1 MIIGIPKEI
10 KNNENR
16 VGITP
21 AGVTLFKTN
30 GHQIWVE
37 VGAGLGSGFSD
48 EDYLKAGALLVSAA
62 VEAWSA
68 DLVIKVKEPI
78 PEEYQYLR
86 EGLILYTF
94 LHLAPEPALTKQ
106 LLEKKVV
113 SIAYETIQLDNG
125 VLPLL
130 MPMSEVAGRMSI
142 QIGAQYLE
150 KQYGGKGILLGG
162 VPGVSP
168 ANVVIIGGGIVGA
181 NAAKIAV
188 GLGAYVTVLDV
199 NMDRLRRLDDLFGGR
214 IQTLASDSY
223 NIAQAVKN
231 ADLLIGAVLI
241 PGARAPRIVSEE
253 MIKTMQ
259 QGSVV
264 VDVAIDQGGSIE
276 TIDHITT
283 HSNPTFEKYGVIHY
297 SVANMPGAVA
307 RTSTIALT
315 NVTIPYGVQ
324 MANKGCVKAAL
335 ASPALAKG
343 INTIQGYLTYE
354 AVANAHNFPYTPIQQ
369 VLKDQDES
377 YMNMKY
383 Q

>member
-21 AGVTLFKTN
+21 AGVKAFKTK
-30 GHQIWVE
+30 GHEIWVE
-37 VGAGLGSGFSD
+37 AGAGLGSGFSD
-48 EDYLKAGALLVSAA
+48 EEFINAGALLVPTAE
-62 VEAWSA
+62 EAWSA

-78 PEEYQYLR
+78 PEEYRYFR

-94 LHLAPEPALTKQ
+94 LHLAPEPELTKQ

-113 SIAYETIQLDNG
+113 AIAYETIQLDNG
-125 VLPLL
+125 ILPLL

-142 QIGAQYLE
+142 QIGAQFLE

-168 ANVVIIGGGIVGA
+168 ANVVIIGGGIVGT
-181 NAAKIAV
+181 NAAKMAV
-188 GLGAYVTVLDV
+188 GLGALVTVLDV
-199 NMDRLRRLDDLFGGR
+199 NMDRLRQLDDLFGGR
-214 IQTLASDSY
+214 IQTLASNSY
-223 NIAQAVKN
+223 NIAQAVKTS
-231 ADLLIGAVLI
+231 DLLIGAVLI
-241 PGARAPRIVSEE
+241 PGARTPRIVTEE
-253 MIKTMQ
+253 MIKTMHP
-259 QGSVV
+259 GSVV

-283 HSNPTFEKYGVIHY
+283 HTNPTFEKHGVIHY
-297 SVANMPGAVA
+297 SVSNMPSAVA

-315 NVTIPYGVQ
+315 NVTNPYGVQ
-324 MANKGCVKAAL
+324 LANKGCVKAAL
-335 ASPALAKG
+335 DSHVLAKG

-354 AVANAHNFPYTPIQQ
+354 AVAKAHNYPYTPIQQ

>member
-1 MIIGIPKEI
+1 MGMKFGLKQGQDSE
-10 KNNENR
+10 
-16 VGITP
+16 V
-21 AGVTLFKTN
+21 AFQMKT
-30 GHQIWVE
+30 
-37 VGAGLGSGFSD
+37 
-48 EDYLKAGALLVSAA
+48 YLKAGALLVPTA

-78 PEEYQYLR
+78 PEEYRYFR

-94 LHLAPEPALTKQ
+94 LHLAPEPELTKQ

-125 VLPLL
+125 ILPLL
-130 MPMSEVAGRMSI
+130 TPMSEVAGRMSI
-142 QIGAQYLE
+142 QIGAQFLE

-168 ANVVIIGGGIVGA
+168 ANVVIIGGGIVGM
-181 NAAKIAV
+181 NAAKMAV
-188 GLGAYVTVLDV
+188 GLGACVTVLDV
-199 NMDRLRRLDDLFGGR
+199 NMDRLRQLDDLFGGR
-214 IQTLASDSY
+214 IQTLASNSY

-259 QGSVV
+259 PGTVV

>member
-125 VLPLL
+125 ILTLL
-130 MPMSEVAGRMSI
+130 TPM
-142 QIGAQYLE
+142 
-150 KQYGGKGILLGG
+150 
-162 VPGVSP
+162 
-168 ANVVIIGGGIVGA
+168 
-181 NAAKIAV
+181 
-188 GLGAYVTVLDV
+188 
-199 NMDRLRRLDDLFGGR
+199 
-214 IQTLASDSY
+214 
-223 NIAQAVKN
+223 
-231 ADLLIGAVLI
+231 
-241 PGARAPRIVSEE
+241 EE
-253 MIKTMQ
+253 
-259 QGSVV
+259 
-264 VDVAIDQGGSIE
+264 
-276 TIDHITT
+276 
-283 HSNPTFEKYGVIHY
+283 
-297 SVANMPGAVA
+297 
-307 RTSTIALT
+307 R
-315 NVTIPYGVQ
+315 
-324 MANKGCVKAAL
+324 
-335 ASPALAKG
+335 
-343 INTIQGYLTYE
+343 
-354 AVANAHNFPYTPIQQ
+354 
-369 VLKDQDES
+369 ES
-377 YMNMKY
+377 F
-383 Q
+383 

>member
-21 AGVTLFKTN
+21 AGVTLFKIN
-30 GHQIWVE
+30 GHEIWVE
-37 VGAGLGSGFSD
+37 AGAGLGSGF
-48 EDYLKAGALLVSAA
+48 
-62 VEAWSA
+62 A

-78 PEEYQYLR
+78 PEEYRYFR

-94 LHLAPEPALTKQ
+94 LHLAPEPELTKQ

-125 VLPLL
+125 ILPLL
-130 MPMSEVAGRMSI
+130 TPMSEVAGRMSI
-142 QIGAQYLE
+142 QIGAQFLE

-188 GLGAYVTVLDV
+188 GLGACVTVLDV
-199 NMDRLRRLDDLFGGR
+199 NMDRLRQLDDLFGGR
-214 IQTLASDSY
+214 IQTLASNSY
-223 NIAQAVKN
+223 NIAQAVKK

-241 PGARAPRIVSEE
+241 PGARAPRIVTEE

-259 QGSVV
+259 PGSVV

-307 RTSTIALT
+307 RTSTIALA

-324 MANKGCVKAAL
+324 LANKGCVKAAL

-354 AVANAHNFPYTPIQQ
+354 AVANAHDFPYTPIQQ

>member
-1 MIIGIPKEI
+1 M
-10 KNNENR
+10 
-16 VGITP
+16 
-21 AGVTLFKTN
+21 
-30 GHQIWVE
+30 
-37 VGAGLGSGFSD
+37 
-48 EDYLKAGALLVSAA
+48 LVPTAE
-62 VEAWSA
+62 EAWSA

-78 PEEYQYLR
+78 PEEYRYFR

-94 LHLAPEPALTKQ
+94 LHLAPEPELTKQ

-125 VLPLL
+125 ILPLL
-130 MPMSEVAGRMSI
+130 TPMSEVAGRMSI
-142 QIGAQYLE
+142 QIGAQFLE

-168 ANVVIIGGGIVGA
+168 ANVVIIGGGIVGM
-181 NAAKIAV
+181 NAAKMAV
-188 GLGAYVTVLDV
+188 GLGACVTVLDV
-199 NMDRLRRLDDLFGGR
+199 NMDRLRQLDDLFGGR
-214 IQTLASDSY
+214 IQTLASNSY
-223 NIAQAVKN
+223 NIAQAVKK

-259 QGSVV
+259 PGTVV

-324 MANKGCVKAAL
+324 LANKGCVKAAL

>member
-30 GHQIWVE
+30 GHEIWVE
-37 VGAGLGSGFSD
+37 AGAGLGSGFSD
-48 EDYLKAGALLVSAA
+48 EDYLKAGALLVPTAE
-62 VEAWSA
+62 EAWSA

-78 PEEYQYLR
+78 PEEYRYFR

-94 LHLAPEPALTKQ
+94 LHLAPEPELTKQ

-113 SIAYETIQLDNG
+113 AIAYETIQLDNG

-130 MPMSEVAGRMSI
+130 TPMSEVAGRMSI
-142 QIGAQYLE
+142 QIGAQFLE

-168 ANVVIIGGGIVGA
+168 ANVVIIGGGIVGM

-188 GLGAYVTVLDV
+188 GLGACVTVLDV
-199 NMDRLRRLDDLFGGR
+199 NMDRLRQLDDLFGGR
-214 IQTLASDSY
+214 IQTLASNSY
-223 NIAQAVKN
+223 NIAQAVKK

-259 QGSVV
+259 PGTVV

-335 ASPALAKG
+335 DSPALAKG

>member
-21 AGVTLFKTN
+21 AGVTLFKIN
-30 GHQIWVE
+30 GHEIWVE
-37 VGAGLGSGFSD
+37 AGAGLGSGFSD
-48 EDYLKAGALLVSAA
+48 EDYLKAGALLVPTAE
-62 VEAWSA
+62 EAWSA

-78 PEEYQYLR
+78 PEEYRYFR

-94 LHLAPEPALTKQ
+94 LHLAPEPELTKQ

-113 SIAYETIQLDNG
+113 AIAYETIQLDNG
-125 VLPLL
+125 ILPLL
-130 MPMSEVAGRMSI
+130 TPMSEVAGRMSI
-142 QIGAQYLE
+142 QIGAQFLE

-168 ANVVIIGGGIVGA
+168 ANVVIIGGGIVGM

-188 GLGAYVTVLDV
+188 GLGACVTVLDV
-199 NMDRLRRLDDLFGGR
+199 NMDRLRQLDDLFGGR
-214 IQTLASDSY
+214 IQTLASNSY

-259 QGSVV
+259 PGTVI

-335 ASPALAKG
+335 DSPALAKG

>member
-21 AGVTLFKTN
+21 AGVTIFKTN
-30 GHQIWVE
+30 GHDIWVE
-37 VGAGLGSGFSD
+37 AGAGLGSGFSD
-48 EDYLKAGALLVSAA
+48 EDYMKAGALLVPTAE
-62 VEAWSA
+62 EAWSA

-78 PEEYQYLR
+78 PEEYRYFR

-94 LHLAPEPALTKQ
+94 LHLAPEPELTKQ

-113 SIAYETIQLDNG
+113 AIAYETIQLDNG
-125 VLPLL
+125 ILPLL

-142 QIGAQYLE
+142 QIGAQFLE

-168 ANVVIIGGGIVGA
+168 ANVVIIGGGIVGM
-181 NAAKIAV
+181 NAAKMAV
-188 GLGAYVTVLDV
+188 GLGAFVTVLDV
-199 NMDRLRRLDDLFGGR
+199 NMDRLRQLDDLFGGR
-214 IQTLASDSY
+214 IQTLASNSY
-223 NIAQAVKN
+223 NIAQAVKK

-241 PGARAPRIVSEE
+241 PGARAPRIVTEE
-253 MIKTMQ
+253 MIKTMPP
-259 QGSVV
+259 GSVV

-283 HSNPTFEKYGVIHY
+283 HSNPTFEKHGVIHY
-297 SVANMPGAVA
+297 SVSNMPGAVA

-335 ASPALAKG
+335 DSPALAKG

-354 AVANAHNFPYTPIQQ
+354 AVAKAHNYPFTPIQQ
-369 VLKDQDES
+369 VLKDS
-377 YMNMKY
+377 G
-383 Q
+383 

>member
-1 MIIGIPKEI
+1 M
-10 KNNENR
+10 
-16 VGITP
+16 
-21 AGVTLFKTN
+21 
-30 GHQIWVE
+30 
-37 VGAGLGSGFSD
+37 
-48 EDYLKAGALLVSAA
+48 LVPTAE
-62 VEAWSA
+62 EAWSA

-78 PEEYQYLR
+78 SEEYRYFR

-94 LHLAPEPALTKQ
+94 LHLAPEPELTKQ

-113 SIAYETIQLDNG
+113 AIAYETIQLDNG
-125 VLPLL
+125 ILPLL
-130 MPMSEVAGRMSI
+130 TPMSEVAGRMSI
-142 QIGAQYLE
+142 QIGAQFLE

-168 ANVVIIGGGIVGA
+168 ANVVIIGGGIVGM
-181 NAAKIAV
+181 NAAKMAV
-188 GLGAYVTVLDV
+188 GLGACVTVLDV
-199 NMDRLRRLDDLFGGR
+199 NMDRLRQLDDLFGGR
-214 IQTLASDSY
+214 IQTLASNSY

-259 QGSVV
+259 PGTVV

-324 MANKGCVKAAL
+324 LANKGYVKAAL
-335 ASPALAKG
+335 DFSG
-343 INTIQGYLTYE
+343 ISKR
-354 AVANAHNFPYTPIQQ
+354 H
-369 VLKDQDES
+369 
-377 YMNMKY
+377 
-383 Q
+383 